1 MSRPKRPVGPPDH
14 SPGRNP
20 GWPDDVRE
28 RNPGWWGEIGRM
40 RDFFYTVRT
49 QGVALGYR
57 PAALQAAPGTRPIF
71 ANHFCLTITGVRRA
85 AIHPLI
91 LEGAPLHD
99 GCKPLGRM
107 PSLRCEGCLHLGVK
121 DVFTRGGEGVSL
133 EAGRVSPPRRGGCL
147 PRGGEGVSLEAGR
160 VSPSRQ
166 GGCFPRCRE
175 GDSPKAGKVFPPR
188 RGKGLPHIELTS
200 MKTLIALARRRRRPD
215 RLRCR

>member
-40 RDFFYTVRT
+40 RDFFHTVRA
-49 QGVALGYR
+49 QGNALGYH

-99 GCKPLGRM
+99 GCKPLGR
-107 PSLRCEGCLHLGVK
+107 
-121 DVFTRGGEGVSL
+121 
-133 EAGRVSPPRRGGCL
+133 VSPPRRGGCL
-147 PRGGEGVSLEAGR
+147 PRGGEGA
-160 VSPSRQ
+160 SP
-166 GGCFPRCRE
+166 E
-175 GDSPKAGKVFPPR
+175 VGKVFP
-188 RGKGLPHIELTS
+188 HVELTS

-215 RLRCR
+215 RRRCR

>member
-49 QGVALGYR
+49 QGVALGYH

-91 LEGAPLHD
+91 LEGAALHEVCKQACRVSTSYLARGLQAALHD
-99 GCKPLGRM
+99 GCKPLGRV
-107 PSLRCEGCLHLGVK
+107 PSLRCEEDLHLGVN
-121 DVFTRGGEGVSL
+121 R
-133 EAGRVSPPRRGGCL
+133 
-147 PRGGEGVSLEAGR
+147 
-160 VSPSRQ
+160 
-166 GGCFPRCRE
+166 
-175 GDSPKAGKVFPPR
+175 
-188 RGKGLPHIELTS
+188 ILT
-200 MKTLIALARRRRRPD
+200 
-215 RLRCR
+215 